1 MTTDASS
8 RSNTLGLK
16 QRTRW
21 ATGFAMFAGIL
32 MIVGGIWG
40 VFAGL
45 SAIFRDNVYISTPEY
60 TYAFDLTG
68 WGWIHLILG
77 VLVAIAGVGVVQGA
91 TWARV
96 VGIVLASL
104 SLLANFVF
112 IPHYPVWSI
121 LIIALDVI
129 IIWGLATYPREAV

>member
-8 RSNTLGLK
+8 RPNSLGVK
-16 QRTRW
+16 DRTRW
-21 ATGFAMFAGIL
+21 ATGFAMFAGVL

-40 VFAGL
+40 VLAGL
-45 SAIFRDNVYISTPEY
+45 SAIFRDNVYLATPEY
-60 TYAFDLTG
+60 TYSFDLTG

-77 VLVAIAGVGVVQGA
+77 ALVAVAGVGVVQGA

-96 VGIVLASL
+96 IGIVLASL
-104 SLLANFVF
+104 SLLANFAF
-112 IPHYPVWSI
+112 LPYYPIWSI